1 MIHIVF
7 IQGSVINKCDSY
19 RLVSL
24 SQSQSPRSGRRERL
38 RAWCPSVH
46 SSLIPPG
53 IGDLRSSQSPHCHH
67 WTMGSHWRWAR
78 LKPVDDIDT
87 ISQQETAYWMQ
98 LTLILKSVIFTYVKA
113 CFSKCSMW
121 WSTMK
126 GLSLPVRCDLGS
138 CGLRCPVLRMRVVAH
153 SCSLR
158 WRNPWGKE
166 NPPLAPW
173 SPRAQYGVPLLTTT
187 VYIVCGVLFL
197 PLFSY
202 KQTTHTHTHAHGVHF
217 RNTVITAR

>member
-1 MIHIVF
+1 MPL
-7 IQGSVINKCDSY
+7 CALLPDSTWD
-19 RLVSL
+19 RGPPVLSKSPLPPLDHGLPLKVS
-24 SQSQSPRSGRRERL
+24 
-38 RAWCPSVH
+38 
-46 SSLIPPG
+46 SSET
-53 IGDLRSSQSPHCHH
+53 CWWH
-67 WTMGSHWRWAR
+67 WHNLTTRDSILNAT
-78 LKPVDDIDT
+78 DIDSE
-87 ISQQETAYWMQ
+87 ICDFH
-98 LTLILKSVIFTYVKA
+98 LCKSL
-113 CFSKCSMW
+113 CFSKFSMW
-121 WSTMK
+121 WSTMI
-126 GLSLPVRCDLGS
+126 GFSLPVRCDLGS

-202 KQTTHTHTHAHGVHF
+202 KQTTHTHTH
-217 RNTVITAR
+217 TEYTSVILS